1 MHGTILVYGGYYLG
15 VFISMALAHSIES
28 AFRLV
33 RSRKK
38 ESVPLCFYGRH
49 TTCQIKISSFLLF
62 SHNCKVVFES

>member
-1 MHGTILVYGGYYLG
+1 MKILVHGTILVYGGYYLG

-38 ESVPLCFYGRH
+38 GEVN
-49 TTCQIKISSFLLF
+49 Q
-62 SHNCKVVFES
+62 